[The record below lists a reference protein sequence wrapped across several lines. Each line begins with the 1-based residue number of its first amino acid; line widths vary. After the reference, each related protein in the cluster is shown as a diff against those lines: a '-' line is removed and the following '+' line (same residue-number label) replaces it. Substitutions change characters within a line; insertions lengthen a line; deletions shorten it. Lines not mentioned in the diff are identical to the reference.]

1 MYPIRSWRI
10 SSACASID
18 RLLALR
24 FKAAAV
30 RMIEKKNFGVMIA
43 LDPPD
48 VKTVPLEK
56 VVGSMKRVPTDG
68 DTVKTAREIR
78 ISFGD

>member
-1 MYPIRSWRI
+1 
-10 SSACASID
+10 
-18 RLLALR
+18 
-24 FKAAAV
+24 
-30 RMIEKKNFGVMIA
+30 MIEKKNFGVMIA